1 MEFWEVTKQRAQE
14 SLPVWKHHVP
24 ELTIGVQGVA
34 ALKGY
39 IDQFEP
45 VLQKR
50 TEAQDD
56 YDHAYRTVQDTLAKM
71 KLLGTRVPKMIEAQ
85 LEENRQLMRDLQVL
99 YRTTMRGEATI
110 LKRAREL
117 YSVWL
122 RADAAMAALTPPQP
136 PITRVIQ
143 GVAYGVTS
151 LLAMLD
157 GYTLMIKAVSDT
169 RDALDTVRRDLR
181 DLDEATDQL
190 NKRWYMCV
198 KAAHDEGSA
207 VFHALEGITTEPT
220 TPAPKIIE
228 IKGVVQGGER
238 GMEVLVD
245 YLPGGGDHATRK
257 EIKWMVVNV
266 DEDFI
271 HSAPLEEQGNALGSF
286 TVGQVVRVIVEV
298 GNSVATRTSAPRTI
312 TIGQPIG

>member
-1 MEFWEVTKQRAQE
+1 MEFWEVTKNRAQE
-14 SLPVWKHHVP
+14 SLAVWKIHVP
-24 ELTIGVQGVA
+24 GLTIGIQGVT
-34 ALKGY
+34 ALEGY

-50 TEAQDD
+50 VDAQDD
-56 YDHAYRTVQDTLAKM
+56 YDAAYRGVQDTLAKM

-85 LEENRQLMRDLQVL
+85 LDEDRQLMRDLQLL
-99 YRTTMRGEATI
+99 YRTTVRGEATI

-122 RADAAMAALTPPQP
+122 RADAALAALSPPQP
-136 PITRVIQ
+136 PIKRVIQ
-143 GVAYGVTS
+143 GEACGAEA

-169 RDALDTVRRDLR
+169 RDALDTVCRDLR
-181 DLDEATDQL
+181 DMDMAADQL

-198 KAAHDEGSA
+198 KAAHEKGSD
-207 VFHALEGITTEPT
+207 VHHALAGITTEPT
-220 TPAPKIIE
+220 TPAPEIIE
-228 IKGVVQGGER
+228 IKGVAQGGES

-245 YLPGGGDHATRK
+245 YRPGGGDHATRK

-266 DEDFI
+266 DEDFT
-271 HSAPLEEQGNALGSF
+271 HSAPLELQGNTLGPF

-298 GNSVATRTSAPRTI
+298 ANSVATRTSAPRTI
-312 TIGQPIG
+312 TLSLPIG